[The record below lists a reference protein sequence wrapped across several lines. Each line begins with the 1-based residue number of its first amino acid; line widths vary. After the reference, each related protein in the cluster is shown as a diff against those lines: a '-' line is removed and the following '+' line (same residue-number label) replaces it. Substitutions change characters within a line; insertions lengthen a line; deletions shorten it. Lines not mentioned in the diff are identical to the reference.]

1 MKGCSSL
8 EVAPRKTGMCVI
20 QMITNTSLDIV
31 EEVMHKNVNMGVDD
45 ADSQWV
51 RTMDNTCVDWCS
63 FWVSWRRWAC
73 QRGIGQVR
81 TDDVNRG
88 YGHNQVLLIVVGIA
102 AVTRG
107 IMVTAEW
114 KKETSQCSGIS
125 E

>member
-51 RTMDNTCVDWCS
+51 RTMDNTCVD
-63 FWVSWRRWAC
+63 
-73 QRGIGQVR
+73 
-81 TDDVNRG
+81 
-88 YGHNQVLLIVVGIA
+88 
-102 AVTRG
+102 
-107 IMVTAEW
+107 
-114 KKETSQCSGIS
+114 
-125 E
+125 